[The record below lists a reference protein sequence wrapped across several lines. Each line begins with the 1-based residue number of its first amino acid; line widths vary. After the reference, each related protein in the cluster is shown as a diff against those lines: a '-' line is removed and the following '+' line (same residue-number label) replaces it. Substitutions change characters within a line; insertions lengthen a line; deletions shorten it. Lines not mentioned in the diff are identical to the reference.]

1 MLTRG
6 APIPEVIWSSLES
19 VLHANMYRLAKDI
32 ATTLRQPEAP
42 LLQALKQSP
51 IRPYI
56 FEDSEDKEIDM
67 RCDALC
73 LKPSAPK
80 FYQPCGQAIL
90 WGDGR
95 RCAEHAYSIKTTYSL
110 PKLWRLKDQ
119 EEPYFVSEDDT
130 VYNTE
135 YEAVGRYNRNSG
147 LLTIFK
153 VAG

>member
-6 APIPEVIWSSLES
+6 APVPEVIWSSLES

-42 LLQALKQSP
+42 LLQALKKDT

-56 FEDSEDKEIDM
+56 FEDDTEIDM

-73 LKPSAPK
+73 LKPEAPK

-95 RCAEHAYSIKTTYSL
+95 RCAEHAYSTKLTYSL
-110 PKLWRLKDQ
+110 PKLRRLKDQ

-130 VYNTE
+130 VYNAE
-135 YEAVGRYNRNSG
+135 YEVVGRYNSG
-147 LLTIFK
+147 RLIRFRIIE
-153 VAG
+153 

>member
-1 MLTRG
+1 
-6 APIPEVIWSSLES
+6 
-19 VLHANMYRLAKDI
+19 MYRLAKDI

-56 FEDSEDKEIDM
+56 FEASDETEIDM

-80 FYQPCGQAIL
+80 FYQSCGQAIL
-90 WGDGR
+90 WGGGR
-95 RCAEHAYSIKTTYSL
+95 RCAEHAYSTKTTYSL

-130 VYNTE
+130 VYNAE
-135 YEAVGRYNRNSG
+135 YEAVGHYNRKNSR
-147 LLTIFK
+147 LTIFK